1 MAMSSH
7 RIIAGAA
14 TLALALT
21 PTALANKPEDPGS
34 KDKGKDK
41 APKAKSVSLK
51 GVVVSADATTVT
63 ITVKKANRAGRW
75 LVGDDARFTVTRVN
89 VADTNGDGATNALDF
104 VAGDK
109 VHVQAKLA
117 KDAVA
122 PYAARKVVNQTHP
135 APDEDETE
143 PAEQE

>member
-1 MAMSSH
+1 MNHH
-7 RIIAGAA
+7 RILAGAA

-21 PTALANKPEDPGS
+21 PTAFAKKPEDPGS
-34 KDKGKDK
+34 QGKGK

-63 ITVKKANRAGRW
+63 VTVKKANKAGRS
-75 LVGDDARFTVTRVN
+75 LVGTDVQFTVTKVK
-89 VADTNGDGATNALDF
+89 VADTNGDGAMNALDF

-122 PYAARKVVNQTHP
+122 PFEARKVVNQTHP
-135 APDEDETE
+135 APEETE
-143 PAEQE
+143 ED

>member
-1 MAMSSH
+1 MAMNSH
-7 RIIAGAA
+7 RILAGAA

-21 PTALANKPEDPGS
+21 PVAFAKKPEDPGS
-34 KDKGKDK
+34 KGKGKEK

-51 GVVVSADATTVT
+51 GVVVSADATSVIVTVA
-63 ITVKKANRAGRW
+63 KANKAGRS
-75 LVGDDARFTVTRVN
+75 LVGTDVQFTVTKVN
-89 VADTNGDGATNALDF
+89 VADTNGDGAMNALDF

-135 APDEDETE
+135 APDEDEAE
-143 PAEQE
+143 APEQE